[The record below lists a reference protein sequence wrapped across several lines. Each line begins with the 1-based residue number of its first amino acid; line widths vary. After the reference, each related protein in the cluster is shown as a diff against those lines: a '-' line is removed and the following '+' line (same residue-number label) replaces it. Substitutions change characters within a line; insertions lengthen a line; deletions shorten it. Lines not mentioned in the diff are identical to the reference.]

1 MYSDVELFPTLIAPP
16 REIKVRASFVYADRP
31 GVGYTGRNIEAEVD
45 RYIGWP
51 GQAVAYKLG
60 ELTFRRLRGEAKER
74 LGERFDLR
82 EYHDV
87 ALSSGAVPLDV
98 LEEKIK
104 AWIEEKLAAGN

>member
-1 MYSDVELFPTLIAPP
+1 MPALQRQVGSFS
-16 REIKVRASFVYADRP
+16 IKADRSESL
-31 GVGYTGRNIEAEVD
+31 RSFLREVD

-60 ELTFRRLRGEAKER
+60 ELTFRRLRAEAEER
-74 LGERFDLR
+74 LGERFDIR

-98 LEEKIK
+98 LEDKVH
-104 AWIEEKLAAGN
+104 AWIEEKLSE